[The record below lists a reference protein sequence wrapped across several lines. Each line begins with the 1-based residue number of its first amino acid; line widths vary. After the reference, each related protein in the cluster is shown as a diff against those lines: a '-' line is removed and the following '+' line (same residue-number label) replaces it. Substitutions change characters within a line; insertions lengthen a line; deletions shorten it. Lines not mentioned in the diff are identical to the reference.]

1 MAPWL
6 PTKEEK
12 FGVAVWNFPRTSE
25 HHLALHIG
33 ETVHILQACEG
44 WYRGYSLR
52 NRAAWGIFPASLIHL
67 KGAVVERRG
76 AEESVVPT
84 EMPMV
89 QEITTTLREWAT
101 IWKQLYVAGQM
112 ERYRR
117 VWQMMC
123 ELMERR
129 SQLLSGTLP
138 KDELLQLK
146 KEVTGKIDYGNKIL
160 ALDLVVRDEDENILD
175 PDRTSVISLFQA
187 HQKADQTVTQRIQEE
202 MSPQQSGSGC
212 GARPAASPCHSLYL
226 CVRNF
231 VCSIGE
237 EAQLLLALYD
247 PVLQRLVS
255 ENYVIRWASTG
266 VPQDLEL
273 LNNLRVIFTDLG
285 SKDLQRE
292 RLFLVCQIIRVGR
305 MDLRD
310 SHSRKLSSGLRR
322 PFGISVMDVT
332 DITRGKCES
341 DEDKQHFIPVHL
353 ATADNDFLHN
363 LIRKA
368 VEGKDINHKGQG
380 FWVSLKV
387 LWGDLSHVRKQHPHL
402 VDRSTVLARKL
413 GYSEVIMPGD
423 VRNDIYVTLVQ
434 GEFDKGSKKTQKN
447 VEVTVCVCDQEG
459 HVLQNMIYPGAGVG
473 PSSEYHS
480 VVYYQQRHQRWME
493 TVKIAVPIE
502 DVHKT
507 HLRFTF
513 RHRSSSDSKDK
524 SERIFSMAFVK
535 LVQADGTTLHDGEH
549 DLILYKG
556 DSRKLEDASAYLA
569 LPSVRGPSEPWLL
582 SGSFR
587 VSSSTS
593 GLTVCARDSFQISTV
608 ICSTKLTQNVHLLR
622 LLKWRSKPNL
632 LSENLQNL
640 MTVDGG
646 EVIKF
651 LQDTLDALFSIMME
665 HSDTDVYDTLVFDA
679 LVFIV
684 GLVADKKF
692 QHFNTILDTYIR
704 QHFSATLAY
713 KKLLSVLTQYMERVS
728 RGEPCDL
735 LLRTFKALEY
745 VFKFIVRSRHLFA
758 QLYEGKEAAEFQ
770 HSLQRFFLC
779 LNQLMQSPLEG
790 PTLLSQGAALKYLPS
805 ILEDVCGIL
814 DSSVLG
820 ALLRD
825 FIGNLPPQRLL
836 RQKLQSLS
844 DIVHSKAFQSYEC
857 RQLLLQVA
865 VPLLQDLV
873 EKGEEEEAC
882 IELLSSIL
890 EVLYQAQ
897 KRAEEL
903 EAQPGTD
910 KEQHQELVQVKEHV
924 RLVLERLLRP
934 VTRRV
939 MVLERRSS
947 LRSHYVACMAAILSQ
962 MDMEHYRSYIKA
974 FPSRA
979 ELMDFLMETF
989 ILFKDLIGKTV
1000 YPSDWMV
1007 MNMVQN
1013 REFLRSINQFA
1024 STLTE
1029 MFLSDDSFELQLW
1042 NNYFYLAVAFLTQDS
1057 LQLEN
1062 FSQAKR
1068 SSILAK
1074 YGDMR
1079 ATIGAS
1085 IRDMWYNLGRH
1096 KIEFIPDMVGPILE
1110 MTLVPEPELRKAT
1123 IPIFFD
1129 MMLCEYQLTHSF
1141 ARFEDEILRQLDSE
1155 VEGGRGDEQY
1165 KQLFESILLSCC
1177 RGHPEL
1183 AEPGQSFVALVT
1195 GLLER
1200 LLDYRAVRNDENKT
1214 YSMSCTVNLLNFY
1227 KEIGRQAM
1235 YLRYL
1240 YKLRDL
1246 HVSSEN
1252 YTEGAYTLLL
1262 HARLLQWSDEASAA
1276 PVPGAHGPEPRTQ
1289 RQLKEALYNQSI
1301 RYFDQGKMWEEA
1313 IHICKELAEQY
1324 ESEVF
1329 DYELL
1334 SDILQREAGFYEK
1347 ILKVLRP
1354 SPDYFAVGYYGQGFP
1369 PFLRNKVFIYRGK
1382 EYERRED
1389 FELQLLSPFPSAERL
1404 KSTCPPG
1411 QDITDSPG
1419 QYIQCFTVQPAEEA
1433 RGRFKNRSIPEQI
1446 TNFYRANHIQ
1456 RFNYSRPF
1464 KKGPKD
1470 PDNEFANMWIERTTF
1485 LTAYPLPGILR
1496 WFVVTSTTTT
1506 IISPLENAIETMM
1519 KTNEKIMSEINRHQQ
1534 DPSLPINPLSMLLSG
1549 IVDPAVMGGFAKYEM
1564 AFFQESYLREH
1575 PEDEENIRKLK
1586 DLIAWQV
1593 PLLAEGLRLHGLKV
1607 TEDLRPFHERM
1618 EQCFGQLRAKVQSQY
1633 GLREMVCF
1641 EDKRPGRPRSMAW
1654 GPDWDQLSHCGDWQ
1668 VPWWEHRPQAPPAL
1682 TPPAAPELPSA
1693 PLPRPVPCSRHI
1705 LGVPPR
1711 TGRGAEAP
1719 DTQLP
1724 GSPGTWAI
1732 HAGPAGLPCQA
1743 PTVEMVLGLAG
1754 PCHSP
1759 APHPLLLACPP
1770 LTSPSTET
1778 SPSPRPTKSEER
1790 RESRSSTFFGH
1801 RQRDLCPSISEL
1813 PEPKDEKRR
1822 LPHVNESSSG
1832 PSGAGAQL
1840 SPTGPSPSPTGFGG
1854 RVKSASR
1861 AAPLPRR
1868 ISSAVYDTFLEL
1880 SDAGGRV
1887 SPGTGT
1893 APGNGGSGGRVTPAP
1908 PADGHQGPKPPLAP
1922 LKFKRL
1928 SQL

>member
-12 FGVAVWNFPRTSE
+12 YGVAVWNFPRTSE
-25 HHLALHIG
+25 HHLELHIG
-33 ETVHILQACEG
+33 ETVHILQASEG

-112 ERYRR
+112 ERYGR
-117 VWQMMC
+117 VRQMMC

-160 ALDLVVRDEDENILD
+160 GLDLVVRDEDENILD

-187 HQKADQTVTQRIQEE
+187 HKKAAQTVTQRIQEE
-202 MSPQQSGSGC
+202 MSPQQSPLGC

-247 PVLQRLVS
+247 PVQQRLVS

-266 VPQDLEL
+266 VPQDIEL

-292 RLFLVCQIIRVGR
+292 RLLLVCQIIRVGR
-305 MDLRD
+305 MDLRE
-310 SHSRKLSSGLRR
+310 SHGRKLSTGLRR
-322 PFGISVMDVT
+322 PFGISVMDIT
-332 DITRGKCES
+332 DITRGKSES

-363 LIRKA
+363 MIRKA

-387 LWGDLSHVRKQHPHL
+387 LWGDVGHVRKQHPHL
-402 VDRSTVLARKL
+402 VDCSTVLARKL
-413 GYSEVIMPGD
+413 GYPEVIMPGD

-447 VEVTVCVCDQEG
+447 VEVTVCVCDKEG

-473 PSSEYHS
+473 PTSEYRS

-556 DSRKLEDASAYLA
+556 DSRKLEDASTYLA
-569 LPSVRGPSEPWLL
+569 LPSVRSPSEPRLL
-582 SGSFR
+582 SSSSFR
-587 VSSSTS
+587 VSSGTS
-593 GLTVCARDSFQISTV
+593 GLTVSARDSFQISTV
-608 ICSTKLTQNVHLLR
+608 ICSTKLTQNVNLLG
-622 LLKWRSKPNL
+622 LLKWRSKPSL
-632 LSENLQNL
+632 LSENLQKL
-640 MTVDGG
+640 MSVDGG

-684 GLVADKKF
+684 GLVADRKF
-692 QHFNTILDTYIR
+692 QHFNTILETYIR

-713 KKLLSVLTQYMERVS
+713 KKLLSVLTQYVERVS

-770 HSLQRFFLC
+770 RSLQRFFLS

-790 PTLLSQGAALKYLPS
+790 PTLLSQGAALKFLPS

-836 RQKLQSLS
+836 RHKLQSLS
-844 DIVHSKAFQSYEC
+844 DIVHSKAFQSYGC
-857 RQLLLQVA
+857 RELLLQAA

-873 EKGEEEEAC
+873 AKGEEEEAC

-890 EVLYQAQ
+890 EVLYEAQ

-903 EAQPGTD
+903 ETQPGTG
-910 KEQHQELVQVKEHV
+910 KERHQELVRVKQHV
-924 RLVLERLLRP
+924 RLVLERLLHP

-939 MVLERRSS
+939 IVLDRESS

-989 ILFKDLIGKTV
+989 ILFKDLIGKAV
-1000 YPSDWMV
+1000 YPCDWMV
-1007 MNMVQN
+1007 MSMVQN
-1013 REFLRSINQFA
+1013 REFLRTINQFA

-1029 MFLSDDSFELQLW
+1029 MFLSEDSFELQLW
-1042 NNYFYLAVAFLTQDS
+1042 NNYFHLAVAFLTQDS

-1085 IRDMWYNLGRH
+1085 IRDMWYNLGPR
-1096 KIEFIPDMVGPILE
+1096 KIEFIPGMVGPILE

-1129 MMLCEYQLTHSF
+1129 MMLCEYQLTRSF
-1141 ARFEDEILRQLDSE
+1141 ARFEDEILRQLDTE

-1177 RGHPEL
+1177 QAHPEL

-1235 YLRYL
+1235 YIRYL

-1246 HVSSEN
+1246 HVSYEN

-1262 HARLLQWSDEASAA
+1262 HARLLKWSDEASTA
-1276 PVPGAHGPEPRTQ
+1276 PVQGAHGPALRTQ
-1289 RQLKEALYNQSI
+1289 RQLKEALYNQII

-1334 SDILQREAGFYEK
+1334 SDILQQEAGFYEK

-1404 KSTCPPG
+1404 KSTSPPG
-1411 QDITDSPG
+1411 QDITGSPG

-1433 RGRFKNRSIPEQI
+1433 RGRFKDRSIPEQI
-1446 TNFYRANHIQ
+1446 TNFYRANHVQ
-1456 RFNYSRPF
+1456 RFSYSRPF

-1470 PDNEFANMWIERTTF
+1470 PDNEFANMWIERTSF

-1496 WFVVTSTTTT
+1496 WFAVTSTTTT

-1534 DPSLPINPLSMLLSG
+1534 DPGLPINPLSMLLSG

-1575 PEDEENIRKLK
+1575 PEDEENIEKLK

-1593 PLLAEGLRLHGLKV
+1593 PLLAEGIRLHGQKV

-1618 EQCFGQLRAKVQSQY
+1618 EQCFGQLRAKVESQY
-1633 GLREMVCF
+1633 GLREMVWF
-1641 EDKRPGRPRSMAW
+1641 EDQRPGRPRSTAW
-1654 GPDWDQLSHCGDWQ
+1654 GPDWNRLSHCGDRQ
-1668 VPWWEHRPQAPPAL
+1668 VPWWEHGPELPPPSPL
-1682 TPPAAPELPSA
+1682 PAAPELSSA
-1693 PLPRPVPCSRHI
+1693 PQPRPVPCSRHI
-1705 LGVPPR
+1705 PGVPHVGGTEQRHPVCSPQ
-1711 TGRGAEAP
+1711 AP
-1719 DTQLP
+1719 LVP
-1724 GSPGTWAI
+1724 ELVLLAC
-1732 HAGPAGLPCQA
+1732 ACQA

-1759 APHPLLLACPP
+1759 APRPLLPARPSPAPML
-1770 LTSPSTET
+1770 PSTET
-1778 SPSPRPTKSEER
+1778 PPTPKPTESEER
-1790 RESRSSTFFGH
+1790 RTECRENRSSTFFGH
-1801 RQRDLCPSISEL
+1801 RRQDLWQSISEL

-1822 LPHVNESSSG
+1822 LSHVSESSSAGKQPG
-1832 PSGAGAQL
+1832 PSRAGAQL

-1861 AAPLPRR
+1861 APPLPRR
-1868 ISSAVYDTFLEL
+1868 ISSAVYETFLEL
-1880 SDAGGRV
+1880 SDAAGGK
-1887 SPGTGT
+1887 
-1893 APGNGGSGGRVTPAP
+1893 VTPST
-1908 PADGHQGPKPPLAP
+1908 PADGNKGPKSPPLP
-1922 LKFKRL
+1922 SPRFKRL